1 MNNDEWWCHQTS
13 MTKGKQK
20 EFEALSETNF
30 SKLIIYEPGMTC
42 IAQHTYAVNCGIDT
56 YHFLLL
62 F

>member
-1 MNNDEWWCHQTS
+1 

-42 IAQHTYAVNCGIDT
+42 IAQHTYAVNCKIDT
-56 YHFLLL
+56 YHFLL

>member
-13 MTKGKQK
+13 MAKGKQK

-42 IAQHTYAVNCGIDT
+42 IAQHTNI
-56 YHFLLL
+56 HM
-62 F
+62 